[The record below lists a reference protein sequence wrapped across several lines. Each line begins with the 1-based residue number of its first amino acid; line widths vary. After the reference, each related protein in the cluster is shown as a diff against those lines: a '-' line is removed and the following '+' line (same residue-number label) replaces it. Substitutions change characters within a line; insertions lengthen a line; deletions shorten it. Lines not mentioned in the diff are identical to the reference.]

1 MWLTARWLPAFH
13 VNIPASTL
21 VASLFTLA
29 GVLVAAAGVVE
40 FRRAQTTVNPMSPE
54 AASALVTRGVYRF
67 SRNPMYLGFALA
79 LLGWAAF
86 LSNAAALLG
95 IVAYVWY
102 LTRFQIVPEERMLE
116 AKFGSAFET
125 YRRSVRRWL

>member
-13 VNIPASTL
+13 VNIPASMFLTG
-21 VASLFTLA
+21 AFTLA
-29 GVLVAAAGVVE
+29 GVLVAAAGVIE
-40 FRRAQTTVNPMSPE
+40 FRRAQTTVNPMAPE

-79 LLGWAAF
+79 LLGWAVF
-86 LSNAAALLG
+86 LSNAAALVG

-116 AKFGSAFET
+116 GKFGPAFET

>member
-1 MWLTARWLPAFH
+1 MWLTGRWLPAFH
-13 VNIPASTL
+13 VNIPASTFL
-21 VASLFTLA
+21 AGALALA
-29 GVLVAAAGVVE
+29 GVLVAAAGVIE
-40 FRRAQTTVNPMSPE
+40 FRRAQTTVNPMAPE
-54 AASALVTRGVYRF
+54 AASTLVTRGVYRF

-79 LLGWAAF
+79 LLGWAVF

-116 AKFGSAFET
+116 GKFGPAFAAYRSA
-125 YRRSVRRWL
+125 VRRWL